1 MGRAC
6 QVQSHGSSHPPR
18 AGHGQVPGGGQQA
31 DSTPGSSAGQGTP
44 ELCAL
49 LAPYIGPRRPPPA
62 SDGRAAA
69 VPQGPRSFGEEV
81 HVTLS
86 PPCVV
91 RAQEA
96 AAAAAPAQFRGPI
109 HVAEIKRSSHT
120 MAWTESAKSSGRV
133 GEGGNRWT
141 RGGDGAETGKEKE
154 RLAREKG

>member
-31 DSTPGSSAGQGTP
+31 DSTPGSSAGQGAP

-96 AAAAAPAQFRGPI
+96 AAA
-109 HVAEIKRSSHT
+109 RSS
-120 MAWTESAKSSGRV
+120 SSVQGPDPRGR
-133 GEGGNRWT
+133 NKAQQPH
-141 RGGDGAETGKEKE
+141 DGVD
-154 RLAREKG
+154 